1 MQKKQN
7 NYIKNYIYNLCGKE
21 AKSNNKVM
29 YPLRQHFGRKNKRKE
44 NNEHSGSYALLAVPV
59 VYGS

>member
-29 YPLRQHFGRKNKRKE
+29 YPLRQHFGRKNKRKKE
-44 NNEHSGSYALLAVPV
+44 RK
-59 VYGS
+59 

>member
-1 MQKKQN
+1 MEKRPKVITKLCIRCAN
-7 NYIKNYIYNLCGKE
+7 ILEGNIKG
-21 AKSNNKVM
+21 
-29 YPLRQHFGRKNKRKE
+29 KRKE

>member
-7 NYIKNYIYNLCGKE
+7 NYIKNIYIYNLCGKE

-29 YPLRQHFGRKNKRKE
+29 YPLRQQFRRKNKRKKE
-44 NNEHSGSYALLAVPV
+44 RK
-59 VYGS
+59 